1 MANKPQQ
8 RVFDLQLSNYIRPE
22 IKEIQGKKWVL
33 NGRNNEFYKT
43 IIDAYNGSTTNSAI
57 IDSYANFIYGKGIDS
72 NEKLTK
78 PKEWSALNT
87 IFDKKEL
94 RKICKDFEMFGE
106 ASVEVKYLNNE
117 VKKVYHIAKE
127 RVAPEVANED
137 GDITGYW
144 YSYDFSNV
152 QKYKPERYDAFGFG
166 SGSGERSEIY
176 IIRDYQVGQFYYSNP
191 SYVSGLSWAKFE
203 EEFQNYCIKH
213 IQNGLSFGYIIN
225 MNAGVQASEIEI
237 METTRRIR
245 ENLTGSNK
253 AGNFFLNWNDNK
265 ESEIT
270 ITALDVSEAH
280 KQYEYLSAEA
290 RQQLCTAHKLT
301 SPMLVGIKE
310 ASGFSSNAE
319 EIKVGFAELMINVI
333 TPKQEIILDGLM
345 EILSANGISLDL
357 QFLSL
362 RSKQPTITPTETIVT
377 PIQMAAD
384 DFSDLGEEID
394 LNEWELISA
403 DPVDYDKEEE
413 RDAEIERLNSTTIK
427 LMNVA
432 LADVKTGTA
441 RPNARSN
448 QDGVLFKSRYRYSG
462 NPNPEREF
470 CKAMMSANK
479 LYRREDIEMMSQRN
493 VNPGFGMRPN
503 PNKPYD
509 IFLWKGGGLLSEAFP
524 FGTCKHFW
532 VRETYRL
539 RADVNNP
546 LAEIIT
552 PAKARKEGEILP
564 ALKPSESKAYI
575 APHDM

>member
-1 MANKPQQ
+1 MTEKSPQ
-8 RVFDLQLSNYIRPE
+8 RVFEIQLSNYIRPE
-22 IKEIQGKKWVL
+22 IKEVQGKKWVL
-33 NGRNNEFYKT
+33 NGNNNEFYRT

-57 IDSYANFIYGKGIDS
+57 IDSYSQFIYGKGLTS
-72 NEKLTK
+72 NEKASK
-78 PKEWSALNT
+78 AKEWSALST
-87 IFDKKEL
+87 IFSKKEL
-94 RKICKDFEMFGE
+94 RRICKDFEMFGE
-106 ASVEVKYLNNE
+106 ASVEVKYLNNV

-144 YSYDFSNV
+144 YSYDFAKT

-176 IIRDYQVGQFYYSNP
+176 IIKDYQVGQFYYSNP
-191 SYVSGLSWAKFE
+191 SYVSGLSWAAFE

-237 METTRRIR
+237 MESTRRIR

-265 ESEIT
+265 DSEIT
-270 ITALDVSEAH
+270 ITALEVSEAH
-280 KQYEYLSAEA
+280 KQYEYLTAEA

-310 ASGFSSNAE
+310 ANGFSSNAE

-357 QFLSL
+357 QFESL
-362 RSKQPTITPTETIVT
+362 RSEEPIITETPA
-377 PIQMAAD
+377 PIKMAAD

-394 LNEWELISA
+394 LNEWELVNSE
-403 DPVDYDKEEE
+403 PVDYDKEEE
-413 RDAEIERLNSTTIK
+413 RDAELERLNATTVK
-427 LMNVA
+427 LMSIAMDAVS
-432 LADVKTGTA
+432 TGTA
-441 RPNARSN
+441 RPNTKSS
-448 QDGVLFKSRYRYSG
+448 QDGQLFKSRYRYSG

-479 LYRREDIEMMSQRN
+479 VYRKEDIAMMSQRN
-493 VNPGFGMRPN
+493 VNPGFGMIPN

-509 IFLWKGGGLLSEAFP
+509 IFLWKGGGLLSDAFP

-532 VRETYRL
+532 TRETYRL
-539 RADVNNP
+539 KADVNNP
-546 LAEIIT
+546 LAETIT
-552 PAKARKEGEILP
+552 PAQARKSGEILP
-564 ALKPSESKAYI
+564 TNPSKVYI

>member
-1 MANKPQQ
+1 MYDKPTQ
-8 RVFDLQLSNYIRPE
+8 RVFDIQLSNYIRPE
-22 IKEIQGKKWVL
+22 IKEVQGKKWVL

-106 ASVEVKYLNNE
+106 ASVEVKYVNNE

-176 IIRDYQVGQFYYSNP
+176 IIKDYQVGQFYYSNP

-265 ESEIT
+265 DSEIT
-270 ITALDVSEAH
+270 ITALEVSEAH
-280 KQYEYLSAEA
+280 KQYEYLTAEA

-345 EILSANGISLDL
+345 EILAANGISLDL

-362 RSKQPTITPTETIVT
+362 RSEASTITPTETILA
-377 PIQMAAD
+377 PIQMTAD

-394 LNEWELISA
+394 LNEWELVSA

-413 RDAEIERLNSTTIK
+413 RDAELERLNSTTVK

-432 LADVKTGTA
+432 MEAVSTGTA
-441 RPNARSN
+441 RTKSVSE
-448 QDGVLFKSRYRYSG
+448 QDTKLYITRYRYSG

-470 CKAMMSANK
+470 CKAMMKAKK
-479 LYRREDIEMMSQRN
+479 LYRKEDIELMSQRN
-493 VNPGFGMRPN
+493 VNPGFGMKPN

-509 IFLWKGGGLLSEAFP
+509 IFLWKGGGLMSEAFP
-524 FGTCKHFW
+524 FGTCKHYW
-532 VRETYRL
+532 TREMYRKIGTG
-539 RADVNNP
+539 RNTAAQPSTPADVR
-546 LAEIIT
+546 
-552 PAKARKEGEILP
+552 KAGEIAP
-564 ALKPSESKAYI
+564 TNPQKVYI

>member
-1 MANKPQQ
+1 MADKPQQ
-8 RVFDLQLSNYIRPE
+8 RVFEIQLSNYIRPE

-57 IDSYANFIYGKGIDS
+57 IDSYAQFIYGKGITS

-106 ASVEVKYLNNE
+106 ASVEVKYLNNV

-144 YSYDFSNV
+144 YSYDFANV
-152 QKYKPERYDAFGFG
+152 QKYKPERFDAFGFG
-166 SGSGERSEIY
+166 SGGGERSEIY
-176 IIRDYQVGQFYYSNP
+176 IIKDYQVGQFYYSNP

-237 METTRRIR
+237 MESTRRIR

-265 ESEIT
+265 DSEIT
-270 ITALDVSEAH
+270 ITALEVSEAH
-280 KQYEYLSAEA
+280 KQYEYLTAEA

-357 QFLSL
+357 QFESL
-362 RSKQPTITPTETIVT
+362 RSEVSTVTPTETIVA

-384 DFSDLGEEID
+384 DFSDLGEDID
-394 LNEWELISA
+394 LNEWELVSA
-403 DPVDYDKEEE
+403 EPVDYDKEEQK
-413 RDAEIERLNSTTIK
+413 DADLEKLNSTALS

-432 LADVKTGTA
+432 MADVKTGTA
-441 RPNARSN
+441 RPNAKSS
-448 QDGVLFKSRYRYSG
+448 QDGLLFKSRYRYSG

-470 CKAMMSANK
+470 CKAMMKANK
-479 LYRREDIEMMSQRN
+479 LYRKEDIAMMSQRN

-503 PNKPYD
+503 PNQPYD
-509 IFLWKGGGLLSEAFP
+509 IFLWKGGGLLSDAFP

-546 LAEIIT
+546 LAQTIT
-552 PAKARKEGEILP
+552 PAQARKDGEILP
-564 ALKPSESKAYI
+564 TNPSKVYI